1 MPGQSS
7 KTTSVSTRF
16 PNKTLAQVDAWAA
29 VHDINRSQAVVELV
43 EKALSEPDADLI
55 TKADFDILAQ
65 KIETLISKQDT
76 LISKQET
83 SVALLGAKIE
93 AQPIVVQGQL
103 EAPADETPDEP
114 TYTQLELNQAVT
126 DAVYDQHAR
135 YRNAGFFARL
145 LGKW

>member
-29 VHDINRSQAVVELV
+29 VNEMSRSQAVVELV
-43 EKALSEPDADLI
+43 EKALSEPDADLV
-55 TKADFDILAQ
+55 TKADFDILAA
-65 KIETLISKQDT
+65 KMEALISKQDT

-103 EAPADETPDEP
+103 EAPAEETPDEP

-126 DAVYDQHAR
+126 DAVDDVMKR
-135 YRNAGFFARL
+135 YRSMSFWDRAR
-145 LGKW
+145 GKF